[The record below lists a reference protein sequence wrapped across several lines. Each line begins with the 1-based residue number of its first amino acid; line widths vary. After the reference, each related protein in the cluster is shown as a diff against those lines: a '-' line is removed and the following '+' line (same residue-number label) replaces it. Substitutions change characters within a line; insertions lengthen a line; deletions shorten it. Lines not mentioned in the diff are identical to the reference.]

1 MTAKLAMKILALEF
15 STLRR
20 SVALVEDG
28 ALIRENSEEA
38 RRGGSPFPLI
48 KAVLEH
54 EEPDALAIGLG
65 PGSYTGI
72 RSALAIA
79 QGWNLAKNIRA
90 AGINSAEAIAFR
102 AWSMNMR
109 GEVEIT
115 IDAQRKEIY
124 SVVYSLTEEGV
135 IEVEALEIRQFPRGR
150 GLLVG
155 PDSKTHPIFPS
166 ALAVASLA
174 ERSQTFVSPETLEAI
189 YLREP
194 SFVKA
199 PAVRHT

>member
-1 MTAKLAMKILALEF
+1 MKILGLEF

-28 ALIRENSEEA
+28 AVIREGFEEA

-48 KAVLEH
+48 QRVLEN
-54 EEPDALAIGLG
+54 EQPEALAIGLG

-79 QGWNLAKNIRA
+79 QGWNLSKHISA
-90 AGINSAEAIAFR
+90 AGVSSAEAIAFE
-102 AWSMNMR
+102 AWSNGMR
-109 GEVEIT
+109 GEVEVA
-115 IDAQRKEIY
+115 IDAQRGEIY
-124 SVVYSLTEEGV
+124 SVVYSLAEDDFEE
-135 IEVEALEIRQFPRGR
+135 IHPLEIRKSPRGI
-150 GLLVG
+150 GKLIG
-155 PDSKTHPIFPS
+155 PESENKIFPS
-166 ALAVASLA
+166 AVNVAFLAA
-174 ERSQTFVSPETLEAI
+174 EKKFVSRESLEAI

-199 PAVRHT
+199 PAPRHT